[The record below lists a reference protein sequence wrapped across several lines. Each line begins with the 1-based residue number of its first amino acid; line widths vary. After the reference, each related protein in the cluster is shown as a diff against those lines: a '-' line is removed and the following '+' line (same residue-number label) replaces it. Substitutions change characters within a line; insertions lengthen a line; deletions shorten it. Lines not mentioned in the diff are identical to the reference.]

1 MLLSECYYASS
12 HYVPSLQPFT
22 LGRKARCAGCPANLL
37 TATSDSD
44 DGATKLA
51 IISGSPI
58 SKCVVERRRPR
69 HRRLMWH
76 KHSFLWPATLTAPS
90 PPPFHPI
97 PPHSYPM
104 SPHFYPR
111 LEMAVT
117 PLSPHPS
124 MVSVMDFLSLATRL
138 LTADGPQP
146 QKHKTQ
152 RFSRC
157 EYLPMFAIAQ
167 SCILSTYEIDGP
179 QAELL
184 YKQRAKHGNNASPAN
199 LR

>member
-1 MLLSECYYASS
+1 MEQ
-12 HYVPSLQPFT
+12 PSLRSSAARRYLSVLWSAGT
-22 LGRKARCAGCPANLL
+22 L
-37 TATSDSD
+37 ATDDSCGTSTLSCD
-44 DGATKLA
+44 PQL
-51 IISGSPI
+51 SP
-58 SKCVVERRRPR
+58 P
-69 HRRLMWH
+69 
-76 KHSFLWPATLTAPS
+76 PP

-138 LTADGPQP
+138 LTADGSQP